1 MLAYFLLLEKCGKE
15 MRSHAKK
22 SMVLPKLK
30 YFIQTVI
37 QKKYRIEARKCNN
50 PIFLIFIVY
59 FVLNTTQTGLSA
71 AISVPL

>member
-1 MLAYFLLLEKCGKE
+1 MQ
-15 MRSHAKK
+15 KK
-22 SMVLPKLK
+22 YGSSQAEVFYPDCH
-30 YFIQTVI
+30 T
-37 QKKYRIEARKCNN
+37 KKYRIEARKCNN